1 MAKGLIGRHLNDSS
15 PVFNMLGVWQRP
27 QRETLWNDY
36 CSWQVDDKSHS
47 HSLFVNQCIQCQ
59 QMYACA
65 CLCPLCICLH
75 ALCELENMYCVNG
88 WVYLCLHAF
97 IRMCERACDM
107 AGRHEYKPC
116 GVSYSEPPQSSED
129 LHQTDYNST
138 IMTASNGRNKTPFN
152 EHANLRNITLCS
164 EV

>member
-15 PVFNMLGVWQRP
+15 PVFNTEGVWQRP

-47 HSLFVNQCIQCQ
+47 LSLSVNLCIQCK
-59 QMYACA
+59 QMYAC
-65 CLCPLCICLH
+65 CVWVCVRQ
-75 ALCELENMYCVNG
+75 NMHCVNA
-88 WVYLCLHAF
+88 WVCLCLHEF

-107 AGRHEYKPC
+107 AGRHEYKPY

-129 LHQTDYNST
+129 LHQTDYSST
-138 IMTASNGRNKTPFN
+138 TMTASNGRNKTPFN